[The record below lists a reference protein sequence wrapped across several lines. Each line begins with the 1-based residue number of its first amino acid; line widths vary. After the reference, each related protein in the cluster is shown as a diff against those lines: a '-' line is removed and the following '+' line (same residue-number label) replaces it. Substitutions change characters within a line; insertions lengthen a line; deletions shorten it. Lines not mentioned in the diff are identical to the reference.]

1 MTHEEKIQK
10 YFDEYIVPK
19 DLDVYGFLKHYRD
32 LMSWSEPLLTSI
44 GTTDA
49 MIILEKYYRQKIAQ
63 EIENMRMTIV
73 SGMGG
78 ITNHSLDEC
87 RDLRKSLFQDAQ
99 KMFASVARGTNDP
112 R

>member
-1 MTHEEKIQK
+1 MTHDEYIKE
-10 YFDEYIVPK
+10 YRDEYIVPK

-32 LMSWSEPLLTSI
+32 LMSWSEPPLIAI

-49 MIILEKYYRQKIAQ
+49 MIILEKYYRQKIAE

-78 ITNHSLDEC
+78 ITSHSLDEC
-87 RDLRKSLFQDAQ
+87 RDLRKSTFEDAQ
-99 KMFASVARGTNDP
+99 KMFASVARGVKK
-112 R
+112 